1 MVLSQELT
9 ALLLALGGLSAA
21 VLSIWALL
29 DRVSKKFSNIVDIKV
44 NATFEKNS
52 KIQEKQI
59 QTLFEAAEKVQE
71 NKFKSIS
78 ADIAQFKEEQQ
89 LFNTG
94 QDALTRSQT
103 EAILET
109 FAQDI
114 RDIHDNLRRTGSI
127 SEADKTYVDRIYPHY
142 IILGGKNGVHNMVKE
157 INDVY
162 TRRAQEAYDDKAKRS
177 QIKKGARTLI
187 EESITI

>member
-1 MVLSQELT
+1 MGLSQELT

-29 DRVSKKFSNIVDIKV
+29 DRVSKKFSNIVDTKI
-44 NATFEKNS
+44 NATLEKNN

-59 QTLFEAAEKVQE
+59 QMLFEAAEKAQE
-71 NKFKSIS
+71 IKFKSIS
-78 ADIAQFKEEQQ
+78 EEIAQFKEEQH

-114 RDIHDNLRRTGSI
+114 RDIHDNLRRTGII
-127 SEADKTYVDRIYPHY
+127 SEADKAYVDRIYPHY
-142 IILGGKNGVHNMVKE
+142 IILGGKNGIHTMVKE
-157 INDVY
+157 IQDVY
-162 TRRAQEAYDDKAKRS
+162 TRRAQEAYDDKAKQS
-177 QIKKGARTLI
+177 KVKKSAKTLI
-187 EESITI
+187 EESTTI